1 MKQLLAVLTFLVILG
16 HAEGQ
21 TIQLKGSQL
30 SLPAGNVIG
39 AAFNHDQLI
48 LQQSVL
54 TAQGGT
60 IRSQRRLLLIDAKSG
75 TIIKTAML
83 PATNGSLVGNHC
95 GDVAADPDLIS
106 VYVCSSA
113 GTISVLNV
121 ETLRPRISI
130 DCEHRIETFG
140 LDEVHHRLFVISQDP
155 AGQYLTVFDATNGAK
170 LESVTTSTGVIDSA
184 QLAVNPHTQRLALAE
199 SVLKHSGYKTDI
211 YACMYGEHLRCDPVT
226 QTGQVSQIALSG
238 NELLTAS
245 GLLND
250 DPHICL
256 EQTNIVT
263 KATSRPYCA
272 PGGVHYGVGALS
284 DGYIVAYT
292 GISKRLHFKEETKPL
307 ESSVSLWKIED
318 PQVAATASQQ
328 GQEGAFLGGARIASS
343 GRGNEFLLFSNTS
356 NIAVL
361 YRLYKDS

>member
-1 MKQLLAVLTFLVILG
+1 MKQLLTIWVFLALFG
-16 HAEGQ
+16 HAGGE
-21 TIQLKGSQL
+21 TLQLKGTQL
-30 SLPAGNVIG
+30 NLPTGNVIG
-39 AAFNHDQLI
+39 AAFDRDQLI

-54 TAQGGT
+54 SAQGGT
-60 IRSQRRLLLIDAKSG
+60 IRSQRRLLLIDMKSG
-75 TIIKTAML
+75 SVITTAML
-83 PATNGSLVGNHC
+83 PGTNGSLVGNHC
-95 GDVAADPDLIS
+95 GDVAADPDLIR

-113 GTISVLNV
+113 GTISVLNA
-121 ETLRPRISI
+121 ETLQPIIPI
-130 DCEHRIETFG
+130 DCEHQIESFG
-140 LDEVHHRLFVISQDP
+140 LDEVHHRLFVLSQDS
-155 AGQYLTVFDATNGAK
+155 ASQYLTVFDATSGAK
-170 LESVTTSTGVIDSA
+170 LESVTTSAGVIDSA

-199 SVLKHSGYKTDI
+199 SVLKHSGYKTDL
-211 YACMYGEHLRCDPVT
+211 YSCMYGERLRCESVR

-256 EQTNIVT
+256 EQTNIAT

-292 GISKRLHFKEETKPL
+292 GMSERLHFKEETKPL

-318 PQVAATASQQ
+318 SKIAATASQL
-328 GQEGAFLGGARIASS
+328 GQESAFQGGARIACS
-343 GRGNEFLLFSNTS
+343 GRGNEFLLFSDTS

-361 YRLYKDS
+361 YRVYKDS